1 MVQVASQDELIGRPR
16 LWKLVV
22 FELLLVTEYWSG
34 RVANLSSD
42 NVSRLFFHRQIY
54 KPARLLKVVIIMEG
68 KGNLAFRSRNNG
80 CWLKF
85 PGLKTILFHSFARWQ
100 KENCSIGKL
109 IAKDY
114 NWKEKV
120 KLFYSG
126 MKKKLVLRREDMI
139 PG

>member
-68 KGNLAFRSRNNG
+68 KGRSRVSFTQQRMLAEVS
-80 CWLKF
+80 WLEDDS
-85 PGLKTILFHSFARWQ
+85 LSFVCTMA
-100 KENCSIGKL
+100 EGKL
-109 IAKDY
+109 G
-114 NWKEKV
+114 N
-120 KLFYSG
+120 
-126 MKKKLVLRREDMI
+126 
-139 PG
+139 